1 MTQEKKIKIWLMI
14 FYFFIVLLFILF
26 PTEIIVFI
34 VKVLSGIADFYF
46 KNATI
51 QLVLFK
57 LGITA
62 MLLFGLRLVLR
73 GKYYRLKMRLLTLTK
88 NTYSKGKARFATK
101 KEIKRELL
109 SVKEGQEYH
118 AGFLVGEYQEISIL
132 GLPVKWRPFFNFD
145 KLLSREWVEN
155 WVYSKDVVID
165 KTAERLIK
173 ARLFK
178 NSLHNI
184 KFNKVPGIVY
194 TNFTQIVTHPMHL
207 IINGVTRSGKTI
219 CYLIPQLLYFAR
231 IKDEKEKPLVVIT
244 DPKGELLRKT
254 AGHMQQGGY
263 VCIKID
269 LTDIEDSGRFNSFE
283 KVYDIYEQILK
294 ANDIYVED
302 KIDKSKVIPQGSI
315 SIAESDGTALREI
328 IEMRKIDMSR
338 VEDEL
343 IRLAA
348 PLYPMDTEGQNA
360 IFTQMSNHLF
370 VSLTYFILEDCFVNN
385 KRELFN
391 IYNLF
396 YKQKDLLSI
405 TTVNFE
411 NEIKYK
417 AALSNFPEHNIA
429 KSYFPSEL
437 SDKTFSS
444 TQITFET
451 ALKIYGAD
459 SVNKITSS
467 SDLSISEFV
476 KGEKPVAFYL
486 IAPDY
491 DTKYH
496 SIVSTFISQ
505 VYYEAVS
512 YADKQPNG
520 KLPRRLYYM
529 LEEFGNLTKING
541 FPNWLT
547 ISLGR
552 NVLFAMIVQ
561 NIGQFEDIYGE
572 QAKDTILDQAHIKMY
587 LLSND
592 NKTLKYFS
600 ELFGKTTQLHE
611 SFSGKNYKEASKTM
625 AEEERDL
632 VSPEELRMNPMA
644 KAYVQMSR
652 MHLAKQWLRPS
663 FLYAEDLEYVKSEEL
678 DKNTRL
684 DEIIYG

>member
-1 MTQEKKIKIWLMI
+1 MTGEKKIKILLMT
-14 FYFFIVLLFILF
+14 FYFSIVLLFILF
-26 PTEIIVFI
+26 PTEIVSII
-34 VKVLSGIADFYF
+34 YKILNSIADFYF
-46 KNATI
+46 KNTTI
-51 QLVLFK
+51 QLLVFK

-62 MLLFGLRLVLR
+62 MLLFGLRLALR
-73 GKYYRLKMRLLTLTK
+73 GKYYRFKMRLLTLTK

-101 KEIKRELL
+101 KEIKREFL
-109 SVKEGQEYH
+109 SVKEGREYH
-118 AGFLVGEYQEISIL
+118 AGYLVGEYQEISIL
-132 GLPVKWRPFFNFD
+132 GLPIKWRPFFNFE
-145 KLLSREWVEN
+145 KLLTREWVEN

-178 NSLHNI
+178 NSLHNL
-184 KFNKVPGIVY
+184 KFNKIPGIVY
-194 TNFTQIVTHPMHL
+194 TNFTQIITHPMHL

-231 IKDEKEKPLVVIT
+231 LKDEKEKPLVVIT
-244 DPKGELLRKT
+244 DPKGELWKKT

-263 VCIKID
+263 KCIKID

-294 ANDIYVED
+294 DNDIYVED
-302 KIDKSKVIPQGSI
+302 KRDKNKVIPAGSV
-315 SIAESDGTALREI
+315 SIAEGDGTALREI

-385 KRELFN
+385 KHELFN

-396 YKQKDLLSI
+396 YKQKELLCI
-405 TTVNFE
+405 TTVDFE
-411 NEIKYK
+411 NVIKYK

-467 SDLSISEFV
+467 SDLSITEFV

-512 YADKQPNG
+512 YADKQPTG

-529 LEEFGNLTKING
+529 IEEFGNLTKING

-547 ISLGR
+547 ICLGR
-552 NVLFAMIVQ
+552 NILFAMIVQ

-587 LLSND
+587 LLSSD

-600 ELFGKTTQLHE
+600 ELFGKTTKMHE
-611 SFSGKNYKEASKTM
+611 SFNGSEYSEMSKTM
-625 AEEERDL
+625 SEEERDL

-663 FLYAEDLEYVKSEEL
+663 FLYAEELEY
-678 DKNTRL
+678 DKDEDKDTRL
-684 DEIIYG
+684 DEVIFG

>member
-1 MTQEKKIKIWLMI
+1 MERSKKIKIVLMV
-14 FYFFIVLLFILF
+14 FYSALVLLFIMF
-26 PTEIIVFI
+26 PTESVALIIT
-34 VKVLSGIADFYF
+34 VLSKIGDFYF
-46 KNATI
+46 KNTTI
-51 QLVLFK
+51 NLLIFK
-57 LGITA
+57 LIITV
-62 MLLFGLRLVLR
+62 LILVGLRFMFR
-73 GKYYRLKMRLLTLTK
+73 GKFYRLKMELLTLTK

-101 KEIKRELL
+101 KEIKREFL
-109 SVKEGQEYH
+109 SVKEGREYH

-132 GLPVKWRPFFNFD
+132 GLPIKWRPFFNFE
-145 KLLSREWVEN
+145 KLLTREWVEN

-165 KTAERLIK
+165 KAAEQLIK
-173 ARLFK
+173 ARLFQ

-184 KFNKVPGIVY
+184 KFNKLPGIVY

-231 IKDEKEKPLVVIT
+231 LKDEKEKPLVVIT
-244 DPKGELLRKT
+244 DPKGELWKKT

-263 VCIKID
+263 ECIKID
-269 LTDIEDSGRFNSFE
+269 LTDIEDSGKFNSFE

-294 ANDIYVED
+294 VNDIYVED
-302 KIDKSKVIPQGSI
+302 KRDKEKVIPPGSI
-315 SIAESDGTALREI
+315 PIAEGDGTALREI

-370 VSLTYFILEDCFVNN
+370 VSLTSFILEDCFVNN

-396 YKQKDLLSI
+396 YKQKELLRI
-405 TTVNFE
+405 TTVDFE
-411 NEIKYK
+411 NVIKYK

-467 SDLSISEFV
+467 SDLSITEFV

-512 YADKQPNG
+512 YADKKPNG
-520 KLPRRLYYM
+520 KLPRRLYYL

-561 NIGQFEDIYGE
+561 NIGQFEEIYGE

-600 ELFGKTTQLHE
+600 ELFGKTTQIHE
-611 SFSGKNYKEASKTM
+611 SFSGSKYSEMSKTM

-632 VSPEELRMNPMA
+632 VSPEELKKNPMA

-652 MHLAKQWLRPS
+652 MDLAKQWLRPS
-663 FLYAEDLEYVKSEEL
+663 FLYAEDLEYVKAEDL
-678 DKNTRL
+678 DKTTSL
-684 DEIIYG
+684 DEIIFS